1 MKGKIFPGHGIVAH
15 LSFRRI
21 ASLLLVGAAAVAFQG
36 VAYAHGL
43 SVTSATPG
51 CDGSQIIINFT
62 ITSWDPGSVFGSV
75 PSNGALG
82 PHDGENANVGVF
94 FNGAQVATGAFSDA
108 TNGDIFSGTAN
119 APGGTQTVHVTAA
132 IPANSPWGDGF
143 GGGQSSNDFP
153 VDISNISCGTTPPP
167 GNGRF
172 TGGGKVVV
180 SNAIVPASGDV
191 TLTKGF
197 QVECDLDPKH
207 ETLELNWGPATHF
220 HMDTITSA
228 VCTKPGIP
236 NPPTA
241 DVNRIDATGTG
252 KYNGTAGYTV
262 VFTLIDNG
270 EPGTNDEAGFIVCL
284 TDPANPNS
292 CSTSTSIVLSVPLQL
307 VSTGNIQA
315 HLDHAKS
322 IQAKMGG
329 AAAPADTTK
338 KP

>member
-1 MKGKIFPGHGIVAH
+1 MG
-15 LSFRRI
+15 
-21 ASLLLVGAAAVAFQG
+21 G
-36 VAYAHGL
+36 VA
-43 SVTSATPG
+43 S
-51 CDGSQIIINFT
+51 
-62 ITSWDPGSVFGSV
+62 
-75 PSNGALG
+75 
-82 PHDGENANVGVF
+82 GVF
-94 FNGAQVATGAFSDA
+94 IDPTDSFTGQ
-108 TNGDIFSGTAN
+108 AN
-119 APGGTQTVHVTAA
+119 APDGTQLVNVTAQA
-132 IPANSPWGDGF
+132 VATWGDGF
-143 GGGQSSNDFP
+143 GGGQISDGFP
-153 VDISNISCGTTPPP
+153 VDLSNTSCGTTPPP

-228 VCTKPGIP
+228 ICTKPGIP

-270 EPGTNDEAGFIVCL
+270 EPGTEDQAGFIVCL

-292 CSTSTSIVLSVPLQL
+292 CSTSTSIVLSVTLQL

-315 HLDHAKS
+315 HLDQGH
-322 IQAKMGG
+322 
-329 AAAPADTTK
+329 
-338 KP
+338 